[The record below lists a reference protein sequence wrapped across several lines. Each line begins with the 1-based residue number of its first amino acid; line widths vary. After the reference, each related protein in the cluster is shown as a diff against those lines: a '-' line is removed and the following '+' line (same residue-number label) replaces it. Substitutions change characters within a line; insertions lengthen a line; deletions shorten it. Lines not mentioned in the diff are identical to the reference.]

1 MQKFIEAVTTRLN
14 SSSIISRKNTDLYKI
29 DDLTPEI
36 VISPD
41 SEEQVCAI
49 LQEAHNN
56 GGCVCPWGGGT
67 RMDFGYAPGSYTA
80 ALNLNGLNSIKEYEP
95 ADLTVITEAG
105 MTIEK
110 LNASLADHGQ
120 FIPLNP
126 PHPDRATVGGTL
138 VSNGY
143 GFHREYYG
151 SARDMTLGIRFVRA
165 DGSPVKGG
173 GKVAKNVAGYDLTK
187 LMIGSWGTLGVITEA
202 AFRVK
207 PLPEDTKTISA
218 GFKSLSAAR
227 LAAFSILDSYFAPTF
242 LAILNAKAAGRMFL
256 LAAQLSS
263 ECEFMFLV
271 GVDGIEATA
280 NWQEQKIKESCTK
293 SPSIHFESLDEKIA
307 NNTRTALRDH
317 FSNTYPG
324 IIVKIISSR
333 TGTFELIE
341 IAEQIGTENGTQFEI
356 ASFPGSGIT
365 HIGMHENDMQD
376 NEQGCL
382 KALQSLGDYTDQGR
396 CVFILERAPLHVRS
410 NFPVWDGL
418 PGAKLMKKIKKQFDP
433 NNILNPERYIS
444 LLD

>member
-1 MQKFIEAVTTRLN
+1 MQKFIEAVTLRLN
-14 SSSIISRKNTDLYKI
+14 SSSIISRKKTDLYKI

-56 GGCVCPWGGGT
+56 GGGVCPRGGGT
-67 RMDFGYAPGSYTA
+67 RIDFGNAPGSYTA
-80 ALNLNGLNSIKEYEP
+80 ALNITGLNGIKEYEP
-95 ADLTVITEAG
+95 ADLTVITGAG
-105 MTIEK
+105 MTVKK
-110 LNASLADHGQ
+110 LNASLAEHGQ

-143 GFHREYYG
+143 GFYREYYG
-151 SARDMTLGIRFVRA
+151 TARDMTLGIRFVRA

-202 AFRVK
+202 TFRVK
-207 PLPEDTKTISA
+207 PLPEVTKTISA
-218 GFKSLSAAR
+218 GFKSLSTAR
-227 LAAFSILDSYFAPTF
+227 ITAFSILDSYFAPTF
-242 LAILNAKAAGRMFL
+242 LAVLNAKVTGRMFS
-256 LAAQLSS
+256 LAVQLSS
-263 ECEFMFLV
+263 ECDFMFLV

-280 NWQEQKIKESCTK
+280 NWQEQAIKESCSE
-293 SPSIHFESLDEKIA
+293 SPSIHFELLEEKSA
-307 NNTRTALRDH
+307 NNTRAALRDH
-317 FSNTYPG
+317 FSDTYPG

-333 TGTFELIE
+333 TETFKFIE
-341 IAEQIGTENGTQFEI
+341 TAEQIGTENGAQFEI

-365 HIGMHENDMQD
+365 HIGMHENDMED

-382 KALQSLGDYTDQGR
+382 NALQSLGDYAAQR
-396 CVFILERAPLHVRS
+396 RSVFILERAPLQVKSH
-410 NFPVWDGL
+410 FPVWNDL
-418 PGAKLMKKIKKQFDP
+418 PGAELMKKIKKQFDP